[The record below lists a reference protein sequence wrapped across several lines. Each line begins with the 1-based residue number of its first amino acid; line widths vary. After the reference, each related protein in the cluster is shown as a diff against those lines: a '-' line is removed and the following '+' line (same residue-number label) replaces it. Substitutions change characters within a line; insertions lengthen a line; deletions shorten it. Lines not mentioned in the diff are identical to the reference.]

1 MIVMMFI
8 LPVMVTQAH
17 ASQSS
22 SVSRSPSSVDCRE
35 WQVCRQLALEAA
47 DRRDYETFHDLAWRA
62 VQMGPKKDPALM
74 YLLARAQCLSG
85 RPHDALIM
93 LQRLAEMGVA
103 SDAATN
109 DDFQR
114 TRALPGWPDV
124 DALIER
130 ARSDSATAVPVVAS
144 SSASGPTS
152 TSPPSGP
159 RAATVS
165 GARASRSAVSRA
177 SAVPGA
183 PASPPAGGFAVFKP
197 EPVEQAVRISTA
209 RFSAGGLAYDAVSG
223 RFVVGDMHG
232 RKLIVI
238 SQGADHAVDLV
249 RAESAGFRDI
259 KAIEIDDRRGD
270 LWVATSTPED
280 SDWTLHRLQLVSGR
294 PLKAL
299 RVPPDLE
306 PMKLVDLAVSASGTV
321 LVLDAAR
328 NRLLELRP
336 GGSSLKPVLTLA
348 VQSPTSVTA
357 TDDQGVA
364 YVAHGTGIARVDLR
378 TSTAVPVGVP
388 PGFELG
394 RIERVRWH
402 RNALLAVQVDAGGS
416 RRLVQLDLSASG
428 RAVTA
433 ATVID
438 GTIPSAAGP
447 TFATVSGDELSYLV
461 ADPDG
466 SSQSQTSSPGGLA
479 EFIVRRIHLR

>member
-1 MIVMMFI
+1 MIVVLLVM
-8 LPVMVTQAH
+8 PVWLTHAY
-17 ASQSS
+17 ASQQS
-22 SVSRSPSSVDCRE
+22 SVSRARSSADCRE
-35 WQVCRQLALEAA
+35 WQACRQLAVEAA
-47 DRRDYETFHDLAWRA
+47 DRHDYEAFHDLAWRA
-62 VQMGPKKDPALM
+62 VQLGARNDPALM

-93 LQRLAEMGVA
+93 LERLAQRGVA

-114 TRALPGWPDV
+114 TRALPGWPEV

-130 ARSDSATAVPVVAS
+130 VRSDGATGIPLAAS

-152 TSPPSGP
+152 TSPPTAPG
-159 RAATVS
+159 AATVS
-165 GARASRSAVSRA
+165 GRASRSAVARA
-177 SAVPGA
+177 SAVPGHS
-183 PASPPAGGFAVFKP
+183 ASPAAGGFAVFKP
-197 EPVEQAVRISTA
+197 EPVEQAVRISIA

-249 RAESAGFRDI
+249 RAESAGFHDI

-280 SDWTLHRLQLVSGR
+280 SEWTVHRLQLVSGR

-299 RVPPDLE
+299 HVPADLE

-321 LVLDAAR
+321 LALDAAR
-328 NRLLELRP
+328 NRLLELRS
-336 GGSSLKPVLTLA
+336 GESSLKPVLTLA
-348 VQSPTSVTA
+348 VQGPTSVTA
-357 TDDQGVA
+357 TDDEGVA
-364 YVAHGTGIARVDLR
+364 YVAHGTGIVKVDLR
-378 TSTAVPVGVP
+378 TPTAVPVGVP

-394 RIERVRWH
+394 RIERIRWH
-402 RNALLAVQVDAGGS
+402 RNALLAVQVDANGS
-416 RRLVQLDLSASG
+416 RRLVRFDLSASG
-428 RAVTA
+428 RAVIA

-466 SSQSQTSSPGGLA
+466 SSQSETSHLGGLA
-479 EFIVRRIHLR
+479 EFIVRRIHLH